1 MITPCLV
8 STTNELLQIIALQQK
23 NLIRS
28 VDLPERKE
36 QGFLTIEHSLATLEK
51 MHALAPSVII
61 KDNDKVVAYALTEL
75 VECRSFV
82 PGLEPMFAVIE
93 TLHWKGKPVPDYSY
107 YTMGQICVAK
117 EYRGQ
122 GLFEKLYH
130 YHKEIY
136 QSRFDL
142 FITEISTSNHR
153 SLRAHEKLGFKTVQ
167 VHKDHLDEWALVIWD
182 WASD

>member
-1 MITPCLV
+1 MIQPCLV
-8 STTNELLQIIALQQK
+8 TDTNELLQIVQLQQK

-28 VDLPERKE
+28 VDAQERKE
-36 QGFLTIEHSLATLEK
+36 QGFLTIEHELATLEK

-61 KDNDKVVAYALTEL
+61 KDDDKVVAYALTEL
-75 VECRSFV
+75 IACRTFV
-82 PGLEPMFAVIE
+82 PGLEPMFALIE
-93 TLHWKGKPVPDYSY
+93 TLQWKGKPVTDYSY

-122 GLFEKLYH
+122 GLFEKLYLH
-130 YHKEIY
+130 HKEIY

-142 FITEISTSNHR
+142 FITEVSTSNHR
-153 SLRAHEKLGFKTVQ
+153 SLRAHEKMGFKTVQ

-182 WASD
+182 WTHS

>member
-1 MITPCLV
+1 MIQACLV
-8 STTNELLQIIALQQK
+8 SNNNELLQIIALQQK

-28 VDLPERKE
+28 LTDAERKE
-36 QGFLTIEHSLATLEK
+36 QGFLTIEHDPDTLKK

-61 KDNDKVVAYALTEL
+61 KDEDTVVAYALTEL
-75 VECRSFV
+75 KECRTFV

-93 TLHWKGKPVPDYSY
+93 SLHWNGKPLSHYSY
-107 YTMGQICVAK
+107 YTMGQICIAK

-122 GLFEKLYH
+122 GLFEKLYL

-136 QSRFDL
+136 QSRFNL

-153 SLRAHEKLGFKTVQ
+153 SLRAHEKLGFRTVQ
-167 VHKDHLDEWALVIWD
+167 VHKDHLDEWALVVWD
-182 WASD
+182 WNTA